1 MLFGKLKLH
10 VQVDIQVESISVNPK
25 KTLTIGKSINTCLN
39 NIRKSVCINKAV
51 SGSYHQGNLKN
62 GKTAGIQCTSNG
74 FIAVCFST
82 VKNVSIWKP

>member
-51 SGSYHQGNLKN
+51 SGSYHQRNLKN